1 MEPRV
6 REDQPLFSSPGYKL
20 QSRTHPKAS
29 VSDLYSESSLLL
41 CISSLNHLRKCLAVA
56 ETVAVAPAA
65 SAAAAVEDVACT
77 LTWVSPR
84 RPPPRL
90 SSLGLLLSRCNMRFP
105 R

>member
-1 MEPRV
+1 MYGKINH
-6 REDQPLFSSPGYKL
+6 FSHLLRYKL

-65 SAAAAVEDVACT
+65 SAAAAVEGMFSVFTVLNNFGCCE
-77 LTWVSPR
+77 LYMF
-84 RPPPRL
+84 L
-90 SSLGLLLSRCNMRFP
+90 SY
-105 R
+105 